1 MPLMVRL
8 LKLIIWL
15 LLVALG
21 WLLYSRNPG
30 IVVFDYYLG
39 QIKWPLSVLVAVSLL
54 TGAVLA
60 ALASLWPLFKL
71 KRQNWRL
78 RRQLLRQSQ
87 AAVPSLPS
95 PPPAGTNAVR

>member
-1 MPLMVRL
+1 MVRL

-30 IVVFDYYLG
+30 PVVFDYYLG
-39 QIKWPLSVLVAVSLL
+39 RIEWPLSVLVTASLL

-78 RRQLLRQSQ
+78 RRQLRRNQ
-87 AAVPSLPS
+87 AALPS
-95 PPPAGTNAVR
+95 PSSPPAGPHAVR

>member
-1 MPLMVRL
+1 MVRL

-21 WLLYSRNPG
+21 WLLYSRNAG
-30 IVVFDYYLG
+30 SVVFDYYLG
-39 QIKWPLSVLVAVSLL
+39 RVEWPLSVLLAVSLL

-60 ALASLWPLFKL
+60 AVASLWPLLKL

-78 RRQLLRQSQ
+78 QRQLRRSQ
-87 AAVPSLPS
+87 TAVPPPSLP
-95 PPPAGTNAVR
+95 PAGSNAVR

>member
-1 MPLMVRL
+1 MVRL
-8 LKLIIWL
+8 LKLIVWL

-30 IVVFDYYLG
+30 PVVFDYYVG
-39 QIKWPLSVLVAVSLL
+39 HIEWPLSVLMAASLL
-54 TGAVLA
+54 AGAVLA

-78 RRQLLRQSQ
+78 RRQLRRSQ
-87 AAVPSLPS
+87 VAAL
-95 PPPAGTNAVR
+95 PPPTSPAGSNALR

>member
-1 MPLMVRL
+1 MARL

-15 LLVALG
+15 LLVAVG

-30 IVVFDYYLG
+30 TVVFDYYLG
-39 QIKWPLSVLVAVSLL
+39 RIEWPLAVLVAVSLL

-60 ALASLWPLFKL
+60 ALASLWPLLML

-78 RRQLLRQSQ
+78 RRQLRRSQ
-87 AAVPSLPS
+87 AMLPPPSN
-95 PPPAGTNAVR
+95 PPAGSNAVR